1 MNNVFEAYKNRKN
14 ETKRILERLLDF
26 LKRGEDFGVVADK
39 DTIDK
44 IQKSIEETENKKLKI
59 VLIGGYKEGKTSIVS
74 AWTGNYNEDEM
85 NISPLESTYSI
96 NLYDLDDNYTIVD
109 TPGLYGFKENED
121 KEKYK
126 DITKKYISSAD
137 LIIYVMG
144 SDNPIKESHKE
155 DLIWMFKDLNL
166 LPRTVFV
173 LSRFDE
179 EADIED
185 DESFNEVY
193 EIKKESVK
201 KRLVDFGIIDEQY
214 EPVIVA
220 VSAKPYEKKIQ
231 TWIDED
237 PEEYRRISHIQ
248 DLQDA
253 TLKIV
258 DNYGDN
264 NVIVIDKQQSII
276 SDILYKSLPKLNE
289 EMNLLTIETEKL
301 SKLSLDAEREL
312 NTINRKI
319 GNARI
324 NLKDFVIDYF
334 TDLILQMKN
343 QDKDTISDFYEREI
357 GSDGIVIQTRIENE
371 FEKQTE
377 AISNDLYNLELS
389 IDSGIN
395 RYSNTTD
402 GLLMKGLKAGND
414 FLKNNKIV
422 VNRDQVLAVR
432 DVLFKNIKFKPW
444 GAVKLA
450 TKITNGI
457 AIFGCVL
464 GIGLDVLDSYNEEKE
479 NKIVEQAKQ
488 EMISNFERQRKEYI
502 DILNDDDL
510 FYDQFFPSYREKS
523 EYVNNLKNTVNDNFA
538 YFSKFKDWKNEAE
551 SIDADFKVISLDT
564 E

>member
-264 NVIVIDKQQSII
+264 NLIVIDKQQSII